1 MKFKTVL
8 RALTLCCGL
17 AGMASS
23 HAAAML
29 FDQVNDKNS
38 ILFST
43 TRDGATL
50 SVTVDFTLTA
60 WTATSATFAVHVAN
74 DSSGLGKNTLTS
86 IGIDIIS
93 PAITKATATGDWTGT
108 KLYTTLPGFQQVDL
122 CLYAGNNCSGGGN
135 SGLGASKTAD
145 FVLALT
151 TSGNFLTNGITFE
164 NPFGVKLQSV
174 GNGGGSYEFAGCIS
188 GTPNCGGTTTQVPE
202 PASIALV
209 GLGLLGAALAR
220 RRKMA

>member
-8 RALTLCCGL
+8 RAVALCCGL
-17 AGMASS
+17 VGMANS

-43 TRDGATL
+43 TRDGAAL

-60 WTATSATFAVHVAN
+60 WTAKSATFAVHIAN
-74 DSSGLGKNTLTS
+74 DSSGPGKNTLTS

-93 PAITKATATGDWTGT
+93 PAIKTAVANGDWNGS
-108 KLYTTLPGFQQVDL
+108 KLYTTLPGFQKVDL
-122 CLYAGNNCSGGGN
+122 CLYAGKNCSGGGN
-135 SGLGASKTAD
+135 SGLGELKTVD
-145 FVLALT
+145 FVLDLT

-164 NPFGVKLQSV
+164 NPFGVKFQSV
-174 GNGGGSYEFAGCIS
+174 GNGGGSYEFTGCIS
-188 GTPNCGGTTTQVPE
+188 GTPNCGGTTKQVPE

-209 GLGLLGAALAR
+209 GLGLLGATLAR
-220 RRKMA
+220 RRKVT